1 MKTKVIAILI
11 ILCLAGAAK
20 AQDTYYSIFSYN
32 YFIPKVRIND
42 RAVSLQQ
49 NVLPNLYVDR
59 SAARDMRWVAKND
72 SAITEFW
79 QQQGDTVL
87 HILREFAGIQWHES
101 EFDIY
106 LVRYF
111 PSIGSSDPLIV
122 PIGGIS
128 GGSLLEAAPVDNR
141 LILNLVFQLAKRMLV
156 QASQPEDSLYLSI
169 AYHPLMRPGYFRL
182 DNLAMLLAFNT
193 CQNIIGLELT
203 VDAYESA
210 FWKNKF
216 RGREIYEKYFHD
228 AWLISPEQ
236 TLADWI
242 ASESTNSQLV
252 NVTRPPRLKKIQS
265 GQVRQHN
272 IEGLPLKGRLGF
284 SVKNTGNQLV
294 VDNVDVYR
302 LAYACGLR
310 TDDIIRRVDG
320 RLVRNQRKL
329 VEQVLAGL
337 EIGGATVEIV
347 REGRA
352 EEVIIQPITEEFFIE
367 DYEPDDYFEGPEIFP
382 VDSTDQP
389 NEDF

>member
-1 MKTKVIAILI
+1 MKTKAIAILI

-59 SAARDMRWVAKND
+59 SAARDMRWVAEND

-87 HILREFAGIQWHES
+87 HILREFAGIGWHER

-122 PIGGIS
+122 PMGGIS
-128 GGSLLEAAPVDNR
+128 NGSLLEAAPTDNR
-141 LILNLVFQLAKRMLV
+141 LILSLVFQLAKRMLA
-156 QASQPEDSLYLSI
+156 QASQPEDALYLSV
-169 AYHPLMRPGYFRL
+169 AYHPLMRPGYYRL

-193 CQNIIGLELT
+193 CQNIIGLEMT
-203 VDAYESA
+203 IDAYESA

-216 RGREIYEKYFHD
+216 RGREIYEKYFRD
-228 AWLISPEQ
+228 GWLLSPEQ

-242 ASESTNSQLV
+242 ASEPNNSQLV
-252 NVTRPPRLKKIQS
+252 NVTRPPRRVKKQS
-265 GQVRQHN
+265 GLVRQHD

-284 SVKNTGNQLV
+284 SVKNTDNQLV

-320 RLVRNQRKL
+320 RLVRNQRTL
-329 VEQVLAGL
+329 VEQILANL
-337 EIGGATVEIV
+337 VNGGATLEIV

-352 EEVIIQPITEEFFIE
+352 GEVIIQPITEDFFIE
-367 DYEPDDYFEGPEIFP
+367 DYETEDYPEGPQIFPDD
-382 VDSTDQP
+382 STGQP
-389 NEDF
+389 DEEF